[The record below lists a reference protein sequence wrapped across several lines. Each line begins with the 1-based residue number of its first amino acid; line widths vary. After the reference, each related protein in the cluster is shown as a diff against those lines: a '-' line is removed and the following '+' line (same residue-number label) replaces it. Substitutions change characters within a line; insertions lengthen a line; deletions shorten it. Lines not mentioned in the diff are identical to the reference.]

1 MSCCQEPIQAYEC
14 GVNRSNATILPDNR
28 QRKGEYEK
36 LFAGFLA
43 VMMLCLTLG
52 SAMAS
57 TNFSWSGNDTV
68 NFHAWG
74 SPDWSSGRNWHITW
88 GDTNI
93 SSSLRA
99 AVRIYAAPGEYA
111 SSIFVYST
119 ESSAYHPYKSG
130 YGNGAKK
137 TYIAG
142 RVDNRDS
149 GTLVV
154 DGTFYN

>member
-1 MSCCQEPIQAYEC
+1 MNVVSIVQTRRFYLITGKERE
-14 GVNRSNATILPDNR
+14 SM
-28 QRKGEYEK
+28 KK
-36 LFAGFLA
+36 LFAGFIA

-74 SPDWSSGRNWHITW
+74 SPDWSSGSNWHITW